1 MIEIDSWSLPTLQRH
16 VAFLLVEST
25 IPRIP
30 AYLQQRMLSFL
41 PVMCLTWGQPE
52 RAGAGVGPHGRSY
65 RCPDM
70 RLSPPPKSGQGLTN
84 RIYTFNITTYPS
96 LNKQGQGPETS
107 PAMSRGHSLLFELT
121 LRSSQSVSEFMQTEL
136 WITSRGPNI
145 GTPSVATL

>member
-1 MIEIDSWSLPTLQRH
+1 MLALALAHMAGLID
-16 VAFLLVEST
+16 A
-25 IPRIP
+25 RIC
-30 AYLQQRMLSFL
+30 A
-41 PVMCLTWGQPE
+41 CL
-52 RAGAGVGPHGRSY
+52 H
-65 RCPDM
+65 PDSDH
-70 RLSPPPKSGQGLTN
+70 RLTN

-136 WITSRGPNI
+136 WIASCGPNI